1 MKIIEI
7 KRENTRQQF
16 MLIKFD
22 KTIKIKIRK

>member
-16 MLIKFD
+16 MLTKFD